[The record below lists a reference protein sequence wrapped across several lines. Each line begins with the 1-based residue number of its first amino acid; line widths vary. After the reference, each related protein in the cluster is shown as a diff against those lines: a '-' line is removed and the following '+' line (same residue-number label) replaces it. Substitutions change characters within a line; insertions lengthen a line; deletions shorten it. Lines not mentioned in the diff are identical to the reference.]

1 VYILPIADRLLA
13 DGENMT
19 CFSRPWQSAL
29 ASFGVFAI
37 GAIGFW
43 IIAEA
48 AETKAKAA
56 TLQKAPAKKLF
67 VPCHAPGTDT
77 SPDGK
82 LFVNVNPDPPTLTL
96 LEFGAEQKQRQV
108 KLPKRAHDA
117 VFIDDT
123 RVVVS
128 FGPWG
133 DLAVVDF
140 KQATVGD
147 PLQVGAS
154 AEAMCRVAGGRVVVI
169 DSKKNSIHLVDPN
182 AKTVLKTIPVKPIAA
197 QMRWAVPDLEIEV
210 ADAQGKSLGTVELP
224 RQSAQKHRGAN

>member
-1 VYILPIADRLLA
+1 
-13 DGENMT
+13 MT
-19 CFSRPWQSAL
+19 CFSRLWRSVSAI
-29 ASFGVFAI
+29 FRIFAI
-37 GAIGFW
+37 RAIGFW

-56 TLQKAPAKKLF
+56 TQQKPAAKETF
-67 VPCHAPGTDT
+67 IPCHASGADM

-82 LFVNVNPDPPTLTL
+82 LFVNAYQDPPTLTL
-96 LEFGAEQKQRQV
+96 LEFGAEQKQRQL
-108 KLPKRAHDA
+108 KLPMRAHDT

-123 RVVVS
+123 KVVVS

-133 DLAVVDF
+133 ELAVVAF

-154 AEAMCRVAGGRVVVI
+154 AEGMCRVAGGRAVVI

-182 AKTVLKTIPVKPIAA
+182 AKAVLKTIPVQPKAA

-210 ADAQGKSLGTVELP
+210 ADAQGNILGAFELP
-224 RQSAQKHRGAN
+224 RQSAQEQRGAK

>member
-1 VYILPIADRLLA
+1 MDVVRK
-13 DGENMT
+13 
-19 CFSRPWQSAL
+19 FSR
-29 ASFGVFAI
+29 GVIFAVLLT
-37 GAIGFW
+37 GTIGFW

-56 TLQKAPAKKLF
+56 TLQKASAKEIF
-67 VPCHAPGTDT
+67 IPCHAPGADT

-82 LFVNVNPDPPTLTL
+82 LFVNANPDPPTLTL
-96 LEFGAEQKQRQV
+96 LEFGAEQKQRQL
-108 KLPKRAHDA
+108 KLPKSAHDA

-123 RVVVS
+123 KVVVS

-133 DLAVVDF
+133 ELAVVDF

-154 AEAMCRVAGGRVVVI
+154 AAGMCRVAGGRVVVI

-182 AKTVLKTIPVKPIAA
+182 AKTVLKTIPVKPKAA
-197 QMRWAVPDLEIEV
+197 QMRWAVPHLQIEV
-210 ADAQGKSLGTVELP
+210 ADAHDTILDAVELP
-224 RQSAQKHRGAN
+224 R